1 VFLSELNVE
10 NFRGVRRGHLSFG
23 ETTVLI
29 GENDCGKSSLLDAL
43 ARVLDASGGEPPTL
57 GPEHF
62 YRTAGPGGG
71 TPAGPVRIE
80 LIFRERHAGEW
91 DVPELAPLGPLPVGH
106 PPGPRQLALEVTAT
120 PPNDSGPA
128 STVWELRIPGASGSP
143 PRNDSALLATIRAL
157 NPLIQLR
164 GGLISVAAPAAC
176 PPAASPVGPAAG
188 AEALAGDLESHY
200 QALIAGASPQL
211 ERELEEGFKA
221 ARTLLEQ
228 RAVGFHSTGSLS
240 RLAVAEVLGRP
251 ASGSERPRQ
260 SLHSSS
266 AERLGVLIFTA
277 AVLRHLP
284 AVRERRARP
293 IVVIE
298 DPEAHLH
305 LMTLASVWGLVDN
318 FDAQKIVTTQSETLL
333 AAAPLLSL
341 RRLTRYQGAVRQWRV
356 HEGALRPDDLRKLSY
371 HLRARRGEASFARLW
386 ILVEGETEFWM
397 LRELGRLAGY
407 DFDLEGI
414 ACVEFAQCGI
424 PPLVK
429 AARELGIEWHLLTD
443 GDVAGRSYVE
453 KARALLRGDP
463 PEERMTALREHDI
476 EHCFYHCGYAAVYQ
490 RAAGMRISPR
500 HQVPAKGVIH
510 RALKRWSK
518 PYMALQVILAASEP
532 GSPGVPPPLREMIET
547 CVRLARDAPRRGAA
561 APPPARKARK
571 RRTA

>member
-1 VFLSELNVE
+1 VFLSALNVE

-43 ARVLDASGGEPPTL
+43 ARVLDAPDAGPP
-57 GPEHF
+57 EFEAQHF
-62 YRTAGPGGG
+62 YRTAGPSGGI
-71 TPAGPVRIE
+71 PAGPIRIE
-80 LIFRERHAGEW
+80 LVFRERHAGEW
-91 DVPELAPLGPLPVGH
+91 DAPELAALGPLPTGR
-106 PPGPRQLALEVTAT
+106 PPGPRQVSLQVTAQ
-120 PPNDSGPA
+120 PPADDGLG
-128 STVWELRIPGASGSP
+128 STDWEIRVPGAKGP
-143 PRNDSALLATIRAL
+143 PSRNDPALLAAVRAL

-164 GGLISVAAPAAC
+164 GGLISFAAPSLC
-176 PPAASPVGPAAG
+176 PPAASPDTPAAEV
-188 AEALAGDLESHY
+188 EALARDVEAHY

-221 ARTLLEQ
+221 ARALLER
-228 RAVGFHSTGSLS
+228 RAVAFHTGGSLS
-240 RLAVAEVLGRP
+240 RLAIAEVLGRP
-251 ASGSERPRQ
+251 ANGIERRR
-260 SLHSSS
+260 LAFHSSS
-266 AERLGVLIFTA
+266 AEQLGVLIFTA

-284 AVRERRARP
+284 AAQDRQALP

-305 LMTLASVWGLVDN
+305 LMTLASVWGLLDN
-318 FDAQKIVTTQSETLL
+318 FDVQKIVTTQSETLL

-341 RRLTRYQGAVRQWRV
+341 RRLTRYEGVVRQWRV
-356 HEGALRPDDLRKLSY
+356 HDGALEPDELRKLSY

-397 LRELGRLAGY
+397 LRELGRVAGY

-443 GDVAGRSYVE
+443 GDAAGLSYVE
-453 KARALLRGDP
+453 KARALLRGAPAED
-463 PEERMTALREHDI
+463 RITALREHDI
-476 EHCFYHCGYAAVYQ
+476 EHCFYQHGYAAVYQ
-490 RAAGMRISPR
+490 RAAGIRVSAR
-500 HQVPAKGVIH
+500 HATPAKNVIH
-510 RALKRWSK
+510 RALRRWSK

-532 GSPGVPPPLREMIET
+532 GSPGVPTPLREMIET
-547 CVRLARDAPRRGAA
+547 CIRLARDAPRRGSLEPLPSRKPRRR
-561 APPPARKARK
+561 PPR
-571 RRTA
+571 

>member
-1 VFLSELNVE
+1 MFLSELNVE
-10 NFRGVRRGHLSFG
+10 NFRGVRRGHLSFD

-43 ARVLDASGGEPPTL
+43 AQVLDAPDTGPPRFD
-57 GPEHF
+57 PQHF
-62 YRTAGPGGG
+62 YRTAGPNGGS
-71 TPAGPVRIE
+71 PAGPIRIE
-80 LIFRERHAGEW
+80 LVFRERHAGEW
-91 DVPELAPLGPLPVGH
+91 DAPELAALGPLPTGH
-106 PPGPRQLALEVTAT
+106 PPGLRQLSLQVTAT
-120 PPNDSGPA
+120 APA
-128 STVWELRIPGASGSP
+128 DDGASSTDWEIRVPGAKGPSSRSDP
-143 PRNDSALLATIRAL
+143 ALLAAVRAL

-164 GGLISVAAPAAC
+164 GGLISVAAPSLC
-176 PPAASPVGPAAG
+176 PPAALPDTPAAEV
-188 AEALAGDLESHY
+188 EALARDVEVHY

-221 ARTLLEQ
+221 ARALLER
-228 RAVGFHSTGSLS
+228 RAVAFHSAGSLS
-240 RLAVAEVLGRP
+240 RLSIAEVLGRP
-251 ASGSERPRQ
+251 AAGIERRQ
-260 SLHSSS
+260 QVFHSSS

-284 AVRERRARP
+284 AAHDRHARP

-305 LMTLASVWGLVDN
+305 LMTLASVWGLLDN
-318 FDAQKIVTTQSETLL
+318 FDVQKILTTQSETLL

-341 RRLTRYQGAVRQWRV
+341 RRLTRYEGVVRQWRV
-356 HEGALRPDDLRKLSY
+356 HDGALKPDELRKLTY

-397 LRELGRLAGY
+397 LRELGRIAGY

-443 GDVAGRSYVE
+443 GDAAGLSYVE

-463 PEERMTALREHDI
+463 PEDRITALREHDI
-476 EHCFYHCGYAAVYQ
+476 EHCFYHYGYAAVYQ
-490 RAAGMRISPR
+490 RAAGIRVSPR
-500 HQVPAKGVIH
+500 HATPAKNVIH
-510 RALKRWSK
+510 RALQRWSK
-518 PYMALQVILAASEP
+518 PYMALQVIFAASEP
-532 GSPGVPPPLREMIET
+532 ASPGVPAPLQEMIET
-547 CVRLARDAPRRGAA
+547 CIRLARDAPRRSLEPLPTRKPRRR
-561 APPPARKARK
+561 PPR
-571 RRTA
+571 